1 MRMFF
6 LVSVFETFLVSIS
19 KVPPNL
25 LHEPI
30 VCSSSKSPSQP
41 ATLVPFVTIT
51 LPSSSNLTFGD
62 SSEPSVTK
70 VIAVP
75 SAGS

>member
-6 LVSVFETFLVSIS
+6 LVSVIETFLVSIS

-25 LHEPI
+25 LHGPI
-30 VCSSSKSPSQP
+30 VCSSSKSPSHSEFF
-41 ATLVPFVTIT
+41 VPFVTIT
-51 LPSSSNLTFGD
+51 LPSSSNLIFGD
-62 SSEPSVTK
+62 SSETSVTK

-75 SAGS
+75 SAAS